1 MQMGVSAR
9 VVSGLL
15 AALGGMPACA
25 ATQQLADLSLEQL
38 RDVLVMTVS
47 RVDERLDRAAAPAC
61 VISAEAIRCSGAA
74 TVPEAQRLAPTL
86 IVARAD
92 ANVERIEVSP
102 GRAPRCGAATP

>member
-47 RVDERLDRAAAPAC
+47 RVDEGCSRTW
-61 VISAEAIRCSGAA
+61 SASRS
-74 TVPEAQRLAPTL
+74 
-86 IVARAD
+86 
-92 ANVERIEVSP
+92 SP
-102 GRAPRCGAATP
+102 GRAPRCRAATP